1 MASSR
6 FAFTHR
12 LDVRFRDCDPMGHVN
27 HAVYLTYLEQCRFRF
42 WRHLTGTPPGQR
54 AGIIIARAEMDYRSP
69 ALPGETLEV
78 GLNVAEI
85 GRSSFTL
92 TYEIDEVASGRRIA
106 EARTVLVTYDY
117 EANTVIQI
125 PPPVR
130 ELLENA
136 RIQ

>member
-69 ALPGETLEV
+69 ALPGETLDV

-106 EARTVLVTYDY
+106 DARTVLVTYDY
-117 EANTVIQI
+117 EANAVVPV
-125 PPPVR
+125 PPTIR